1 MLKTVI
7 DLLACIAMGVIAC
20 VLIWRGRDV
29 GDDDN
34 VEEYVEGE
42 EKQ

>member
-7 DLLACIAMGVIAC
+7 DLVACIAMGAIAC

-34 VEEYVEGE
+34 MEDYVEEET
-42 EKQ
+42 K